1 MLALSC
7 DFTSADVGA
16 FSIERAA
23 TAGMADDVTTAG
35 KGGVVRAAMGNG
47 MFVSGL
53 VCCGVA
59 ENVRL
64 YDPISYCYG
73 IADWQKG
80 WMSSSRRSVFFVQ
93 LPR

>member
-1 MLALSC
+1 
-7 DFTSADVGA
+7 
-16 FSIERAA
+16 
-23 TAGMADDVTTAG
+23 
-35 KGGVVRAAMGNG
+35 

-73 IADWQKG
+73 FADWQKG